1 MNLSENDIKEM
12 ILPIGIVKKIFRLNP
27 KADAVSSTEGHDIS
41 FSPPSFSS
49 LQYISPG
56 SPTLSMSSASTALS
70 SSSASNIVIPD
81 RWRHE
86 TELCIQSKE
95 LDTTAHSEIA
105 RTLVT
110 LLTSKFG
117 TNFGRKKIDEVARK

>member
-81 RWRHE
+81 QWRHK

-95 LDTTAHSEIA
+95 LDTMITFLSIDNRNTLTAIES
-105 RTLVT
+105 R
-110 LLTSKFG
+110 
-117 TNFGRKKIDEVARK
+117 

>member
-1 MNLSENDIKEM
+1 MNLSVNDIKEM
-12 ILPIGIVKKIFRLNP
+12 IAPIEIVKKIFRLNP
-27 KADAVSSTEGHDIS
+27 KANAVSSTEGHDIS

-49 LQYISPG
+49 PQYISLG
-56 SPTLSMSSASTALS
+56 SPTLSKSSASTALS
-70 SSSASNIVIPD
+70 TSSDSNIVIPD
-81 RWRHE
+81 KWRHE

-117 TNFGRKKIDEVARK
+117 TNFGRKEIEEVARK